1 MECLLFSLQDF
12 LQFVTVGLEK
22 RRHCLEGVLK
32 KELNVIMQR
41 KRYTKFAIRISRRS
55 LKGVAHQGNVDWKEE
70 INVYQKI
77 VISLPRDVHYYSL
90 NKVEVS

>member
-1 MECLLFSLQDF
+1 MI
-12 LQFVTVGLEK
+12 V
-22 RRHCLEGVLK
+22 
-32 KELNVIMQR
+32 QR
-41 KRYTKFAIRISRRS
+41 KRYTKLAIRISRRS
-55 LKGVAHQGNVDWKEE
+55 LKGVAHQGKDWKEE